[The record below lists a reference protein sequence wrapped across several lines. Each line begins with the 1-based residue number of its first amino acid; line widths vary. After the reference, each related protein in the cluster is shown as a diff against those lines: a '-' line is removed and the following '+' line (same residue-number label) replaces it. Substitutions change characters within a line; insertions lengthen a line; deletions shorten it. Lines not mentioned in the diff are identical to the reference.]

1 MAITKPF
8 TFRAGEKAR
17 ANEVNQDF
25 DVLYAEVNRIGSEI
39 IDLDVD
45 IQSVTTGKAELN
57 GNATQRFQAA
67 PGVNPYDVVNVSQL
81 DQLLPVGTVIMVPH
95 ENDLEGFID
104 CDGTAYQ
111 RSTYQEL
118 FDVIGTTYGA
128 GDGTNTFNVPDFRGR
143 VAWGKEDDK
152 TLGYREAGL
161 PNIQG
166 TVYDVL
172 TYNNAGSTGMLQR
185 TGVTTWKKSGVDQ
198 TLHRGNLTINANS
211 VNNIFGRSTTVQPPS
226 CIIRYLIKYI

>member
-45 IQSVTTGKAELN
+45 IQSVTTGKAEVN

-161 PNIQG
+161 PNITG
-166 TVYDVL
+166 TLNAHNTDATGAFYQISSGQWHGDR
-172 TYNNAGSTGMLQR
+172 NNNGQK
-185 TGVTTWKKSGVDQ
+185 GVVGF
-198 TLHRGNLTINANS
+198 NAS
-211 VNNIFGRSTTVQPPS
+211 RSSSIYGRSSTVQPPS
-226 CIIRYLIKYI
+226 TIVRFLIKYI

>member
-45 IQSVTTGKAELN
+45 IQSVTAGKAEVN

-67 PGVNPYDVVNVSQL
+67 PGVNPYDVANISQL
-81 DQLLPVGTVIMVPH
+81 NQLLPVGTVIMVPH

-161 PNIQG
+161 PNITAWVYTDRSRFSSAGGAFYIENSG
-166 TVYDVL
+166 TSERGGI
-172 TYNNAGSTGMLQR
+172 GSGN
-185 TGVTTWKKSGVDQ
+185 G
-198 TLHRGNLTINANS
+198 TLHLNASRSSS
-211 VNNIFGRSTTVQPPS
+211 VYGKSNTVQPPS
-226 CIIRYLIKYI
+226 TVVRFLIKYI